1 MVGPEKR
8 ERPSGNEQ
16 APAPPPGDFLSAELQ
31 SDCARFL
38 EDVRSIVRQREEAAL
53 HPAPRLG

>member
-1 MVGPEKR
+1 MAGPEER
-8 ERPSGNEQ
+8 ERPSASEQ

-38 EDVRSIVRQREEAAL
+38 EDVRSIVRQREAEAL
-53 HPAPRLG
+53 RPLPRFG